1 MKKIAAWQVLDSVI
15 SYEDRWLRVRTDR
28 CSTPEG
34 KIIDAWHV
42 LECSTWV
49 NVLALTSSGQVVL
62 VREYRHGVGQVLL
75 GLPGGAV
82 DVADEPPLAAVQRE
96 LLEETG
102 YGGGQF
108 FEIGHSYV
116 NPARQDN
123 IVYSFLAL
131 DVVQSQEQELDETE
145 NIEIVLQDLHSFSRK
160 VWSGEMALQALYLAT
175 LGFATHFI
183 LNSDLPQLQMVRSRM
198 VADS

>member
-1 MKKIAAWQVLDSVI
+1 MREIASWQVLDSTI

-28 CSTPEG
+28 CITSEG

-49 NVLALTSSGQVVL
+49 NVLALTSSGQLVL

-82 DVADEPPLAAVQRE
+82 NGPDELPLVAIQRE

-116 NPARQDN
+116 NPGRQDN
-123 IVYSFLAL
+123 SVYSFLAL
-131 DVVQSQEQELDETE
+131 DVVQSQEQQLDETE
-145 NIEIVLQDLHSFSRK
+145 DIEIVLQDLYNFSRE
-160 VWSGEMALQALYLAT
+160 VWSGEIALQALYLAT
-175 LGFATHFI
+175 LGFATNFI
-183 LNSDLPQLQMVRSRM
+183 LKSDLPQLRMVRKRGENN
-198 VADS
+198 